1 MIALYMRLSRA
12 DGDLEGEGAV
22 SNSIANQRAM
32 LRAFVEGEPE
42 LARRP
47 VEEFVDDGF
56 SGSSFERPEVRRML
70 GLCKAGAVD
79 CVVVKDLSRFAR
91 EYIDAGTYIEQ
102 VFPFLRVRFVSLA
115 EGYDSATCSLD
126 EAAPG
131 IAVRNI
137 ANAAYC
143 RDTSIRV
150 RSTLRTKWRR
160 GLRPHAMPPFGYMV
174 DPADPMRLAPDE
186 RFAPGVRRLFELAA
200 ELADPK
206 RVAAALDAEGVEP
219 PGVAY
224 RRLGLY
230 GFGKRP
236 EPKSRRW
243 SGTQVQRCVADP
255 VYAGTLVAGKTRRR
269 VMGRRP
275 ADVVPGSERYVT
287 EGAHPALVGERLWEA
302 AQACLR
308 TKEHLR
314 GARKSAP
321 KSPFAGGLVR
331 RAECGHSLGFRALK
345 AGGAFAC
352 RCDCAGDGGR
362 RVTDSDVADAIAAA
376 MRNEGAAPSSSAER
390 ATERKPKP
398 GPRASAAAKLAAY
411 ERYAAGKATAA
422 DLEALGSPATVE
434 AKGAAAP
441 ALLLPTG
448 ADRLLEADGEKE
460 RAALLLALEEHRL
473 GDVDRALLRR
483 IVEKVLVHE
492 GPRLEV
498 VMR

>member
-32 LRAFVEGEPE
+32 LRAFVESDPE
-42 LARRP
+42 LACRP

-206 RVAAALDAEGVEP
+206 IVAAALDAEGVEP

-230 GFGKRP
+230 GFDKRP

-243 SGTQVQRCVADP
+243 TGTQVQRLVVDP
-255 VYAGTLVAGKTRRR
+255 VYKGTLVAGKTRRR
-269 VMGRRP
+269 VMSRRP
-275 ADVVPGSERYVT
+275 ADAVPEPERYVT
-287 EGAHPALVGERLWEA
+287 EGAHPALVDNGLWKA
-302 AQACLR
+302 AQACVR
-308 TKEHLR
+308 TKEHLK
-314 GARKSAP
+314 GVGKSEPA
-321 KSPFAGGLVR
+321 SPFTGGLVR
-331 RAECGHSLGFRALK
+331 RVECGHTLRFRALK
-345 AGGAFAC
+345 AGGTFAC
-352 RCDCAGDGGR
+352 RCDCAGDDGR
-362 RVTDSDVADAIAAA
+362 RVTEDEAADAIAAA
-376 MRNEGAAPSSSAER
+376 MRECGSVPRPRAER
-390 ATERKPKP
+390 EPVRKPKP
-398 GPRASAAAKLAAY
+398 RVTAAAKLAAY
-411 ERYAAGKATAA
+411 ERYAFGKATAA
-422 DLEALGSPATVE
+422 DLEVLGSPAASEPQHAIV
-434 AKGAAAP
+434 P
-441 ALLLPTG
+441 ASLLPSG
-448 ADRLLEADGEKE
+448 ADRLLEVDGEKE
-460 RAALLLALEEHRL
+460 RAALLSDLEEHRL
-473 GDVDRALLRR
+473 DDVDRALLRR

-492 GPRLEV
+492 GQRLEV

>member
-1 MIALYMRLSRA
+1 MRLSRA

-32 LRAFVEGEPE
+32 LRAFVEGDPE
-42 LARRP
+42 LACRP

-137 ANAAYC
+137 ANASYC

-206 RVAAALDAEGVEP
+206 TVAAALDAEGVEP

-230 GFGKRP
+230 GFDKRP

-243 SGTQVQRCVADP
+243 SSTQVQKLIADP
-255 VYAGTLVAGKTRRR
+255 VYVGTLVAGKTRRR
-269 VMGRRP
+269 VMSRRP
-275 ADVVPGSERYVT
+275 ADAVPESERYVT
-287 EGAHPALVGERLWEA
+287 EGAHPALVGDGLWRA
-302 AQACLR
+302 AQACVR
-308 TKEHLR
+308 TKEHLK
-314 GARKSAP
+314 GVGKSEPA
-321 KSPFAGGLVR
+321 SPFAGGLVR
-331 RAECGHSLGFRALK
+331 RAECGHALRFRALK

-352 RCDCAGDGGR
+352 RCDCAGDDGR
-362 RVTDSDVADAIAAA
+362 RVTDAEIADAIAAT
-376 MRNEGAAPSSSAER
+376 MRKESALSQPCAKRAP
-390 ATERKPKP
+390 ERKPR
-398 GPRASAAAKLAAY
+398 PRASAAAKLAAY

-422 DLEALGSPATVE
+422 DLEALGSPATAE
-434 AKGAAAP
+434 ERNITATAS
-441 ALLLPTG
+441 LLPTG

-460 RAALLLALEEHRL
+460 RAALFLALDEHRL
-473 GDVDRALLRR
+473 GDVDRKLLRR

-492 GPRLEV
+492 GPCLEV

>member
-12 DGDLEGEGAV
+12 DGDLDGEGAV

-32 LRAFVEGEPE
+32 LRSFVEGDPE
-42 LARRP
+42 LACQP

-70 GLCKAGAVD
+70 GLCKSGVVD
-79 CVVVKDLSRFAR
+79 CIVVKDLSRFAR

-102 VFPFLRVRFVSLA
+102 VLPFLRVRFVSLA
-115 EGYDSATCSLD
+115 EGYDSAKCSLD
-126 EAAPG
+126 AAAPG
-131 IAVRNI
+131 IAIRNI

-186 RFAPGVRRLFELAA
+186 RFAPGVRRLFVLAA

-206 RVAAALDAEGVEP
+206 LVAAALDSEGIEP

-243 SGTQVQRCVADP
+243 SSTQVQRLATDP
-255 VYAGTLVAGKTRRR
+255 VYKGTLVAGKTRRR
-269 VMGRRP
+269 VMSRRP
-275 ADVVPGSERYVT
+275 ADVVPESERYVT
-287 EGAHPALVGERLWEA
+287 EGAHPALVGDGLWQA
-302 AQACLR
+302 AQACVR
-308 TKEHLR
+308 TKDNLK
-314 GARKSAP
+314 GAARSKPA
-321 KSPFAGGLVR
+321 SPFAGGLVR
-331 RAECGHSLGFRALK
+331 RAECGHTLK
-345 AGGAFAC
+345 YRRLKQGGAFAC
-352 RCDCAGDGGR
+352 SCDCSCGDAR
-362 RVTDSDVADAIAAA
+362 RVTDAEVADAIAAA
-376 MRNEGAAPSSSAER
+376 MGEGGAAPRRCAKR
-390 ATERKPKP
+390 APDRKP
-398 GPRASAAAKLAAY
+398 GHRAAASARLAAY
-411 ERYAAGKATAA
+411 ERYAFGKATAA
-422 DLEALGSPATVE
+422 DLEVLGSSAAEARDAAVPA
-434 AKGAAAP
+434 
-441 ALLLPTG
+441 ALLPPG
-448 ADRLLEADGEKE
+448 ADRLLEADGEKD
-460 RAALLLALEEHRL
+460 RAALLSALEERRL
-473 GDVDRALLRR
+473 GDVDRELLRR
-483 IVEKVLVHE
+483 VVDKVLVHD